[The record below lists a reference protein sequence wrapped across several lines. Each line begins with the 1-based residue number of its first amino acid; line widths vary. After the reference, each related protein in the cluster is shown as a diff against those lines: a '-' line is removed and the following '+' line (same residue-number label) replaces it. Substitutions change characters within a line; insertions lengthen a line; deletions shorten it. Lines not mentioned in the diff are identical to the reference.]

1 MGREQ
6 EWGQLAGGEQVRWRM
21 EEDGGGGEDG
31 LGDEVEDGGGDDE
44 RLRIDGEDG
53 GYCSDCGD
61 QGGGEEEAECC

>member
-1 MGREQ
+1 
-6 EWGQLAGGEQVRWRM
+6 M

-61 QGGGEEEAECC
+61 CGDQGGGEEEAECC

>member
-1 MGREQ
+1 
-6 EWGQLAGGEQVRWRM
+6 M
-21 EEDGGGGEDG
+21 EEDGGGEDG

-61 QGGGEEEAECC
+61 CGDQGGGEEEAECC